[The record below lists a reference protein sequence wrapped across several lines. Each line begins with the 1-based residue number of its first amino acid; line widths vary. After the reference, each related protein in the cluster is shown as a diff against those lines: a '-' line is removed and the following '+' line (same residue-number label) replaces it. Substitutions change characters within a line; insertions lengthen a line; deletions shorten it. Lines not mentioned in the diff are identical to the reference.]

1 MQSNVFSPV
10 VVCYSYYYMCIF
22 SKFCL
27 LHFSPIPVWPLVVS
41 QNFRLESHLIM
52 TATLPQLPSGIDSFK
67 VVSKYS
73 EPVRRPVEPVGRYFL
88 AHASRIMRGHTWS
101 EYEKLEAERNVK
113 QVELDNDDDIGDEEQ
128 DEELLE
134 HDPREWKTADLY
146 AVLGLSKLRYRAT
159 EDQVRRAHRKLVLK
173 HHPDKKSASG
183 GLDQDGFFKIIQK
196 AFEVMMDPVKRRQ
209 YDSVDTNADVVPPP
223 AKSKYD
229 FFEAWGPVFAS
240 EARFSKK
247 QPVPL
252 LGTLESSKEEVDAF
266 YAFWGKF
273 DSWKTFEFKDED
285 VPDDTA
291 NRDHKRYIE
300 RKNVSNRKKL
310 KQEDNKRIIDLVERA
325 YSEDPRIKLFK
336 DAAKKEKERKK
347 WEREAGSRK
356 AAEEAAAKKAAEEEA
371 AKKAAEEAASSKVN
385 AKKAKEAAKA
395 AKKKNKRAIRGSA
408 KEADYFGDAGKS
420 ADIEADIDTIIE
432 KLDDVQLGSVA
443 GKVNGANADS
453 VKQVISET
461 ASELI
466 GAGKLEKSYL
476 KYF

>member
-1 MQSNVFSPV
+1 
-10 VVCYSYYYMCIF
+10 
-22 SKFCL
+22 
-27 LHFSPIPVWPLVVS
+27 
-41 QNFRLESHLIM
+41 M
-52 TATLPQLPSGIDSFK
+52 TTLPQLPSGVDSFK
-67 VVSKYS
+67 AHNKYS
-73 EPVRRPVEPVGRYFL
+73 APVRRPVEPVGRYFL
-88 AHASRIMRGHTWS
+88 AHASRTLRGHTWS

-146 AVLGLSKLRYRAT
+146 AVLGLSKLRHRAT
-159 EDQVRRAHRKLVLK
+159 EDQIRRAHRKLVLK

-196 AFEVMMDPVKRRQ
+196 AFEVMLDPIKRQQ
-209 YDSVDTNADVVPPP
+209 YDSVDENADVLPPA

-240 EARFSKK
+240 ESRFSKK

-252 LGTLESSKEEVDAF
+252 LGTLESSKDEVDAF
-266 YAFWGKF
+266 YGFWGKF

-310 KQEDNKRIIDLVERA
+310 KQEDNKRVIDLVERA

-336 DAAKKEKERKK
+336 EAAKKEKERKK
-347 WEREAGSRK
+347 WERESGSRK

-371 AKKAAEEAASSKVN
+371 AKKAAEEAASTKANS
-385 AKKAKEAAKA
+385 KKAKEAAKA

-408 KEADYFGDAGKS
+408 KDADYFGDADKT
-420 ADIEADIDTIIE
+420 ADIESDIDTIIE
-432 KLDDVQLGSVA
+432 KLDDVQLGEVS
-443 GKVNGANADS
+443 GKVSGASAAD
-453 VKQVISET
+453 VKQAITSA
-461 ASELI
+461 ASELVS
-466 GAGKLEKSYL
+466 AGKLEAAYL
-476 KYF
+476 KYFN